1 MTDMKTTDKP
11 KTIPSAPVLH
21 DRRSMASRIK
31 ISPRSLDRLVK
42 ARLVPVVRIGRL
54 VRFREDAVLAALA
67 RNSTV
72 EAIQ

>member
-1 MTDMKTTDKP
+1 MTKQDKLETTS
-11 KTIPSAPVLH
+11 SAPVLL
-21 DRRSMASRIK
+21 DRRTMAARIK